1 MRALSGFV
9 EISHHRRHRSG
20 YRLRF
25 SRTQV
30 PYLAHRPWHM
40 RGATMG
46 TQGIAIAKSDTPDP
60 RLMFIILVMTFVTG
74 VLDAVSYVG
83 LGHVFT
89 ANMTGNVVLLGFA
102 IAGDKQLSVARSLV
116 SLAAFLVGAVIGGR
130 LGIRL
135 AGGER
140 HRWLLAA
147 GVSEAVMLF
156 IAASA
161 AIGITAP
168 VGVYAVIVFTA
179 VAMGV
184 RMATVRL
191 LAIPDITTTV
201 LTTTL
206 AGLASESPL
215 AGGNNTRFG
224 RRMSSVVVMFAG
236 AALGTLLLRF
246 GIALPLVLGATCVLG
261 ATILYYLA
269 PAEPLSNEQAA

>member
-1 MRALSGFV
+1 
-9 EISHHRRHRSG
+9 
-20 YRLRF
+20 
-25 SRTQV
+25 
-30 PYLAHRPWHM
+30 
-40 RGATMG
+40 
-46 TQGIAIAKSDTPDP
+46 
-60 RLMFIILVMTFVTG
+60 MFIILVMTFVTG